1 MIVDTSAVIAIL
13 RAEPD
18 AADHARA
25 IEAAHSRRMS
35 AATLVEAGA
44 VVDRDPDP
52 VVRRQLDA
60 LIETAGISI
69 EPLTEAHAR
78 VARDAYR
85 DFGKGGGHRA
95 GLNLGDCFSYA
106 LAKATGEP
114 LLFKG
119 DDFGHTD
126 LSPALVTDAT
136 APSTEAGP

>member
-1 MIVDTSAVIAIL
+1 MIVDTSSLVAIL

-25 IEAAHSRRMS
+25 IEAARSRRMS
-35 AATLVEAGA
+35 AATLVEAAA
-44 VVDRDPDP
+44 VIDRDPDP

-60 LIETAGISI
+60 LIDAAGISI
-69 EPLTEAHAR
+69 EPFTEAHAR

-85 DFGKGGGHRA
+85 DFGKGGGHPA

-106 LAKATGEP
+106 LAKYTGEP

-119 DDFGHTD
+119 NDFGHTD
-126 LSPALVTDAT
+126 VPSALAT
-136 APSTEAGP
+136 EP

>member
-1 MIVDTSAVIAIL
+1 MIVDTSALIAIL

-18 AADHARA
+18 AADHAAA
-25 IEAAHSRRMS
+25 IEASESRRMS
-35 AATLVEAGA
+35 SATLVEAGA

-60 LIETAGISI
+60 LIEAAGIAI
-69 EPLTEAHAR
+69 EPFTEAHAR

-106 LAKATGEP
+106 LARATGEP

-119 DDFGHTD
+119 DDFSHTD
-126 LSPALVTDAT
+126 VLPALA
-136 APSTEAGP
+136 AAR